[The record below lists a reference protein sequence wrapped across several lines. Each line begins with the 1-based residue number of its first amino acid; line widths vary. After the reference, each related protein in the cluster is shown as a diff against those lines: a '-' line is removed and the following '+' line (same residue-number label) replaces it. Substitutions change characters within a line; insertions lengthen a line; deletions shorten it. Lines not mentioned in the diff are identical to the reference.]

1 MSKMNN
7 HIGTTVSDAI
17 RKYAME
23 ARDVSRIEK
32 LWSLT
37 DKETFYEDVR
47 KLTKRIT
54 SDHGIRR
61 WQILADIRA
70 KEMEVL

>member
-1 MSKMNN
+1 MSD
-7 HIGTTVSDAI
+7 IETTVLDAI
-17 RKYAME
+17 RKYATE
-23 ARDVSRIEK
+23 TRDVSKIEK

-37 DKETFYEDVR
+37 SKDTFYEDVR
-47 KLTKRIT
+47 KLTKRVT
-54 SDHGIRR
+54 SDHGIKR

>member
-1 MSKMNN
+1 MSN
-7 HIGTTVSDAI
+7 IETTVLEAI
-17 RKYAME
+17 RKYATE

-37 DKETFYEDVR
+37 SKDTFYEDVR

-54 SDHGIRR
+54 SDHGIKR

-70 KEMEVL
+70 KEMGVL